1 MEVIYVN
8 RCIKQADRPQ
18 VLQEFIDEVNKECKI
33 VLQEFN
39 GQIHK
44 VHKHYITSALII
56 TQILNQA
63 MEPEY

>member
-1 MEVIYVN
+1 MEVIYVK

-18 VLQEFIDEVNKECKI
+18 VLQEFNDEVNKQCKI

-44 VHKHYITSALII
+44 VHKHYITSILII
-56 TQILNQA
+56 T
-63 MEPEY
+63 